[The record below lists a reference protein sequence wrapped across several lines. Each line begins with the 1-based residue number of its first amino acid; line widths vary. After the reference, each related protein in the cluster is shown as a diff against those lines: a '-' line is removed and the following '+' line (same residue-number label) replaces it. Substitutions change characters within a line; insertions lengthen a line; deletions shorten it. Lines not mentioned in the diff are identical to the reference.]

1 MKIMKAI
8 DKKVGNT
15 TYFKYKINL
24 PKKVEESDLL
34 DKELKV
40 SIEKDKITIEK
51 DLKHSKSIK

>member
-1 MKIMKAI
+1 MKIMKAV
-8 DKKVGNT
+8 DKKIGNT

-24 PKKVEESDLL
+24 PKKVEDSDLL

-51 DLKHSKSIK
+51 DLKHNKSTK

>member
-1 MKIMKAI
+1 MKIMKAV
-8 DKKVGNT
+8 DKKVGST

-51 DLKHSKSIK
+51 DLKHIKSTK